1 MTSPLSK
8 YVPPFP
14 PIPRPVTNTL
24 LSQEANEKF
33 FQTLTS
39 ALPSALLGTLSAA
52 LTSLA
57 YPSMKT
63 TKSVLMGTVL
73 RIGDVEGRP
82 QEAAEI
88 LVKSSKCTA
97 LARPKGWKKFGRRV
111 GGEED
116 EDEDMGGDDEERKTA
131 YAQLTMRTEYFVD
144 RAEHD
149 EHEEA
154 ADKDKDKDAMD
165 VDEDGEKKEKVKE
178 ENIERVEKEQLV
190 RGFKYGTTY
199 VPCPDGQF
207 PKLNSVKGIDI
218 CGFFRAENVCP
229 FPALLPTPY

>member
-1 MTSPLSK
+1 
-8 YVPPFP
+8 
-14 PIPRPVTNTL
+14 
-24 LSQEANEKF
+24 
-33 FQTLTS
+33 
-39 ALPSALLGTLSAA
+39 
-52 LTSLA
+52 
-57 YPSMKT
+57 MKT

-82 QEAAEI
+82 EEAAEV
-88 LVKSSKCTA
+88 LVKTSKCTA

-111 GGEED
+111 GEDDEMDDGDGEESL
-116 EDEDMGGDDEERKTA
+116 TA

-149 EHEEA
+149 EDEEETE
-154 ADKDKDKDAMD
+154 KDKDKDAMD
-165 VDEDGEKKEKVKE
+165 VDEDGEKKDKVKE

-207 PKLNSVKGIDI
+207 PKLNTIKGIDI
-218 CGFFRAENVCP
+218 CGFFKSENVRP
-229 FPALLPTPY
+229 SLSPPPLPTNSPLLPTRSVPP

>member
-1 MTSPLSK
+1 
-8 YVPPFP
+8 
-14 PIPRPVTNTL
+14 
-24 LSQEANEKF
+24 
-33 FQTLTS
+33 
-39 ALPSALLGTLSAA
+39 
-52 LTSLA
+52 
-57 YPSMKT
+57 MKT

-97 LARPKGWKKFGRRV
+97 LARPKGWKKFGRRI
-111 GGEED
+111 GGED
-116 EDEDMGGDDEERKTA
+116 DDMGGDDEEEERKTA

-149 EHEEA
+149 EDEEA
-154 ADKDKDKDAMD
+154 AVDKDEDAMD
-165 VDEDGEKKEKVKE
+165 VDEDGENKQTAKE

-218 CGFFRAENVCP
+218 CGFFSAENVHIP
-229 FPALLPTPY
+229 SHALLLKTLLINTPHTVPP

>member
-1 MTSPLSK
+1 
-8 YVPPFP
+8 
-14 PIPRPVTNTL
+14 
-24 LSQEANEKF
+24 
-33 FQTLTS
+33 
-39 ALPSALLGTLSAA
+39 
-52 LTSLA
+52 
-57 YPSMKT
+57 MKT

-111 GGEED
+111 GGGEDD
-116 EDEDMGGDDEERKTA
+116 EDEDMGGDDEDERKTA
-131 YAQLTMRTEYFVD
+131 YAQLAMRTEYFVD

-149 EHEEA
+149 DDEEA
-154 ADKDKDKDAMD
+154 ADKGKDKDEMD
-165 VDEDGEKKEKVKE
+165 VDEDGETKEKVKE

-218 CGFFRAENVCP
+218 CGFFRAENVWSLPC
-229 FPALLPTPY
+229 FPHTLLINTLLTYAVPP